1 MEFWGWFKSSQK
13 RFEEAADVE
22 INIFRKNSQLLRD
35 ELNMIEGLNSQIVNF
50 KKAETGID
58 GKKELE
64 KFRSLVS
71 SFFKIISDIEKVYE
85 KDRKLLLS
93 AEYLQQPVY
102 KSKVRESIE
111 ENTIKQKV
119 ILMNRLIASSIN
131 LVDEI
136 ADFLALNERIP
147 DAEINSIR
155 ESLAKI
161 LRDLFEA
168 TGDLFT
174 HHRFDPQTLQRART
188 AYQNYIG
195 EFGVEYKKAHEKQE
209 RRVA

>member
-1 MEFWGWFKSSQK
+1 MGFLDWFKSSQK
-13 RFEEAADVE
+13 RFDEAADVE
-22 INIFRKNSQLLRD
+22 INVFRKSSQLLKD
-35 ELNMIEGLNSQIVNF
+35 ELNMIEGLNSNIANF

-58 GKKELE
+58 GKKEME
-64 KFRSLVS
+64 KFKLMAS
-71 SFFKIISDIEKVYE
+71 SFFGIISGIEKVYE

-147 DAEINSIR
+147 SSEINSIR

-174 HHRFDPQTLQRART
+174 HHRFDPQTLQRARA
-188 AYQNYIG
+188 AYQSYIA
-195 EFGVEYKKAHEKQE
+195 EFGAEYERAHKKQE